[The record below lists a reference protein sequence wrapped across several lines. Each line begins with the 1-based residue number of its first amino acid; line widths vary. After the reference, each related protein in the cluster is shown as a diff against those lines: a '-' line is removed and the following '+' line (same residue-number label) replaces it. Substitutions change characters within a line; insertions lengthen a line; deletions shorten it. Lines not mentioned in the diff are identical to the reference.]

1 MHTEVKMN
9 FEVTEEEYN
18 QLMDL
23 QKANGVPFSELIK
36 GSRKTLMVFGRAI
49 CSICYSGHSL
59 DIGNISDTQFN
70 SFLALFK
77 KSLYQ
82 RLRES
87 DELLLKKVEWNGISR
102 GKNHIEF
109 QMIPVGT
116 TFYNIDIA
124 SAYWQIAFRLGY
136 ISEKF
141 FKKYL
146 KNDDYKVVKRLCFSF
161 LARQS
166 YRTYSNNISDS
177 YNIICDTSMDQ
188 QVYDNVRNELYSV
201 IAKGLSVLE
210 TNYIDYNID
219 GISFLKENESE
230 ITAYF
235 NEQNLMYKVVPVVKV
250 SETHIL
256 IKDTIKKF

>member
-1 MHTEVKMN
+1 MHIEVKMN
-9 FEVTEEEYN
+9 FEVTDQEYN
-18 QLMDL
+18 QLVEL
-23 QKANGVPFSELIK
+23 QKQNGVPYSELIK
-36 GSRKTLMVFGRAI
+36 GSRKTLMVFGRPI

-59 DIGNISDTQFN
+59 DIGNISDSQFT

-87 DELLLKKVEWNGISR
+87 DELLLKKIEWNGVSR
-102 GKNHIEF
+102 GKNHFEF

-116 TFYNIDIA
+116 TYYNIDIS

-136 ISEKF
+136 ISEKV

-146 KNDDYKVVKRLCFSF
+146 KKDDYKVVKRFCFSF

-166 YRTYSNNISDS
+166 YRTYTDINNDS
-177 YNIICDTSMDQ
+177 IIINCDTSLDQ
-188 QVYDNVRNELYSV
+188 QVYDNVRNELYNV
-201 IAKGLSVLE
+201 IFNGLSILG
-210 TNYIDYNID
+210 NDYIDFNID
-219 GISFLKENESE
+219 GISFLKELEPE

-235 NEQNLMYKVVPVVKV
+235 KSEKIEYKIVPVVKV

-256 IKDTIKKF
+256 IKERIRKF